1 MSSAAIASAP
11 RAIAPAWRF
20 GSKVGD
26 WSLGLIVFLGGF
38 VIYQPA
44 PYELLLVPVA
54 VVWTVFGLKLNRA
67 FMPLVFL
74 LLLYLVG
81 GILSLTQLPSMSSGI
96 IYMVTSAFLILSAVF
111 FAAVIAEAPMRR
123 LAVIRHAYIAAAVV
137 TALAGIGGY
146 FHVIPGGGLFLR
158 YGRVMGVFQDPNVF
172 APFLVLPI
180 AFLFRDILT
189 QRLAGNLFKMA
200 LLMVLLLGE
209 FLAFSR
215 AAWGMTAVALAIVG
229 LTAFMIEPRQLG
241 RMRIVLFFAVG
252 LLAVALLVA
261 VALSIPAVHQLFV
274 ERAQL
279 LESYDA
285 GHLGRFARQRI
296 GFFLVQQHPLGIGP
310 EQFGKLLGED
320 EHNMWLKGFTTYGW
334 LGGFSYIV
342 LVIWTLAVSFPLLF
356 RRRPWTPV
364 LHCAFAVY
372 VGHIMIHNVIDND
385 HWRHLF
391 LIYGMLWGM
400 VAAERLYRRQRH
412 REAAIRHRPQAAVP
426 AVLPPPRRAVIER
439 AAPPAPARGLPAH

>member
-1 MSSAAIASAP
+1 MSTAAVASDFRTAAP
-11 RAIAPAWRF
+11 TWRF
-20 GSKVGD
+20 GRKIGD

-54 VVWTVFGLKLNRA
+54 VVWIVFGLKLNRA

-74 LLLYLVG
+74 LLLYLIG
-81 GILSLTQLPSMSSGI
+81 GILALTQLPSISKGVL
-96 IYMVTSAFLILSAVF
+96 YMVTSAFLILSAFF
-111 FAAVIAEAPMRR
+111 FAAVVAEAPMRR
-123 LAVIRHAYIAAAVV
+123 LTIITHAYIAAAVV
-137 TALAGIGGY
+137 TALAGVGGY

-180 AFLFRDILT
+180 ALLFRDVLT
-189 QRLAGNLFKMA
+189 ARLANNLFKAA
-200 LLMVLLLGE
+200 LLLFLLFAE

-215 AAWGMTAVALAIVG
+215 AAWGMTALVLVLVGVFAFVNEAHQIRRFRIVAFFVAGLVAIVLL
-229 LTAFMIEPRQLG
+229 LT
-241 RMRIVLFFAVG
+241 
-252 LLAVALLVA
+252 
-261 VALSIPAVHQLFV
+261 VALSIPAVSHLF
-274 ERAQL
+274 EQRAQL

-285 GHLGRFARQRI
+285 GHLGRFARQAI

-334 LGGFSYIV
+334 IGGFSYIV
-342 LVIWTLAVSFPLLF
+342 LVIWTLAASFPLLF
-356 RRRPWTPV
+356 KERPWTPV
-364 LHCAFAVY
+364 LQCAFAVF
-372 VGHIMIHNVIDND
+372 VGHVMIHNVIDND

-391 LIYGMLWGM
+391 LIYGLLWGM
-400 VAAERLYRRQRH
+400 IAAERNHVRQLH
-412 REAAIRHRPQAAVP
+412 REAALRHRTAAPVP
-426 AVLPPPRRAVIER
+426 RPVAIER
-439 AAPPAPARGLPAH
+439 AARPAPMPHGLPAH